1 LIFPVDGNK
10 LTAQSLVQADGK
22 EGEPPEM
29 MRKFSFLIFQLLVI
43 GVVVFFC
50 LQSDAAPRWS
60 FAPLALGIWIAFL
73 LTVAI
78 VKIQEWLKYRR
89 HNRPPVY
96 WPEG

>member
-1 LIFPVDGNK
+1 
-10 LTAQSLVQADGK
+10 
-22 EGEPPEM
+22 M

-50 LQSDAAPRWS
+50 LQSDQPPHPS

-73 LTVAI
+73 LTIAI

-89 HNRPPVY
+89 RHNRPPVY
-96 WPEG
+96 WPGG